1 MFFARTDDAGALHSR
16 LSSDTGWEVLGKWG
30 VCQKYGVARVGMLF
44 WEVKSAVI
52 GLKQE
57 GSQTWNLSFG
67 MHDER

>member
-1 MFFARTDDAGALHSR
+1 MFFARTDGAGTLLSR
-16 LSSDTGWEVLGKWG
+16 LSSDSGWGVLGKWG
-30 VCQKYGVARVGMLF
+30 VCQKYGVERVGVLF
-44 WEVKSAVI
+44 WEMESALI